1 MRRDAL
7 IVLRRWNPLEENK
20 PVLPEQDADVS
31 ASKQDVSPN
40 PEEEL
45 DELQTRVR
53 NYPEKKWK
61 RVQWA
66 VGALLGFLCGA
77 LLTYFANM
85 ESIGMAGT
93 IGAVL
98 IALLAPNMIEKRVRR
113 SIRNGRTALIL
124 ALAVWLVGYMVSML
138 IQGVPIIQPK

>member
-1 MRRDAL
+1 M
-7 IVLRRWNPLEENK
+7 EETK
-20 PVLPEQDADVS
+20 PGLPKQDTSVPAP
-31 ASKQDVSPN
+31 KQDVSPN

-53 NYPEKKWK
+53 NYPEKKWGWIQ
-61 RVQWA
+61 RV
-66 VGALLGFLCGA
+66 VGAALGILCGL

-85 ESIGMAGT
+85 ESIGMTGT

-113 SIRNGRTALIL
+113 SIRKGRTALIL
-124 ALAVWLVGYMVSML
+124 ALAAWLVGYMVFML